1 MKANA
6 KHYDTPTEEN
16 KFADAI
22 LKSVYVKTL

>member
-22 LKSVYVKTL
+22 LKSVNVKTL